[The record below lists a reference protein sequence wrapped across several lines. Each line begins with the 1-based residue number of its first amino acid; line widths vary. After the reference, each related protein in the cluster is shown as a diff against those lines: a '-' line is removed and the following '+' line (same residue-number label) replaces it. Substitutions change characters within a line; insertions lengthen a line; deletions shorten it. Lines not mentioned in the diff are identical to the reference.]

1 MNAYE
6 DYMKKR
12 MAGEV
17 GAYGNENMGQNAI
30 NARAAQGDSTQGI
43 MDVVDDTTTDD
54 TTTDDEL
61 ILRFLGADSTLD
73 PAAAGLASTDELRAM
88 LLERARNLYT

>member
-1 MNAYE
+1 MDAYK
-6 DYMKKR
+6 DYMRKR

-30 NARAAQGDSTQGI
+30 NERSGDGGGGI
-43 MDVVDDTTTDD
+43 MDVVVDDTTDD
-54 TTTDDEL
+54 TTSDDEL

-73 PAAAGLASTDELRAM
+73 PAAAGLGSTDELRAM
-88 LLERARNLYT
+88 LLERAKNLYT

>member
-1 MNAYE
+1 M
-6 DYMKKR
+6 
-12 MAGEV
+12 V
-17 GAYGNENMGQNAI
+17 GIETIGGNLIDDATEN
-30 NARAAQGDSTQGI
+30 
-43 MDVVDDTTTDD
+43 

-73 PAAAGLASTDELRAM
+73 PAAAGLANTDELRAM